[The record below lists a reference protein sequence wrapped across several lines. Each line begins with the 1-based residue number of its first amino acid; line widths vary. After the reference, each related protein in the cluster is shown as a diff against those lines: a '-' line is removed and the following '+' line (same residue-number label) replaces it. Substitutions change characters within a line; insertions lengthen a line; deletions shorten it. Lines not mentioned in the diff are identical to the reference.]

1 MAGEPNPTPSRPT
14 LESIA
19 RDASVSVS
27 TVSKVLN
34 GRRGV
39 SSPTRRAV
47 EELLAHS
54 GYARRGA
61 EKDTGSLV
69 ELVIESLAS
78 EWSLE
83 IIRGVERVTREAGL
97 TIALTAR
104 GDRTAPGQDWIDG
117 VLRRKP
123 LAAVLVFSGLSAQ
136 HRQQL
141 HTRNIPFVVVD
152 PAGDP
157 APDVPSIGATN
168 WAGGLA
174 ATRHL
179 IELGHRR
186 IGVISGPAELMFS
199 RARVAG
205 YRSALEEAGILV
217 DPELIGEGE
226 FAEEDGEREA
236 LRLLALPEPPTA
248 IVAGNDLQALGV
260 YGAASGLG
268 LTIPGDLSVVGFD
281 DIPRAR
287 WAVPSLTTVRQPLAE
302 MAEEATRLALRM
314 RAEEVG
320 NVRLDLATTLIVR
333 DSTASPRT

>member
-1 MAGEPNPTPSRPT
+1 
-14 LESIA
+14 
-19 RDASVSVS
+19 VSVS

-39 SSPTRRAV
+39 SSQTRRAV
-47 EELLAHS
+47 EELLARS
-54 GYARRGA
+54 GYARRDREA
-61 EKDTGSLV
+61 DTGSLV
-69 ELVIESLAS
+69 ELVIESLTS

-83 IIRGVERVTREAGL
+83 IIRGVERVAREAGL

-104 GDRTAPGQDWIDG
+104 GDRTAPGQEWIDG

-123 LAAVLVFSGLSAQ
+123 LAAVLVFSGLSAE

-168 WAGGLA
+168 WSGGLA
-174 ATRHL
+174 ATRHA

-186 IGVISGPAELMFS
+186 IGVISGPVELMFS

-205 YRSALEEAGILV
+205 YRSALEEAGILA
-217 DPELIGEGE
+217 DPELVGAGE
-226 FAEEDGEREA
+226 FAEADGEREA

-260 YGAASGLG
+260 YGAASRLG
-268 LTIPGDLSVVGFD
+268 LTVPHDLSVIGFD
-281 DIPRAR
+281 DIPRSR
-287 WAVPSLTTVRQPLAE
+287 WAVPPLTTVRQPLAE

-314 RAEEVG
+314 RAEDVE

-333 DSTASPRT
+333 GSTASPPL